1 MVSNNQSKSSYN
13 DRLRTPRTK
22 LKRWQQAAKGEVA
35 LSTDEKKRESDACC
49 VTFEEMYRPYIYNF
63 LRRRGFSGDA
73 DGLTHEATGIEAKDV
88 YAIIFKKFWSTI
100 LLSFNFDGEK
110 VGEGGFRRYLKT
122 TIDRLLID
130 LFELVPAR
138 DKNGCVIYTDEVR
151 KHRDGTPVVDKNGNP
166 VFKKKLV
173 PKCTLNKSYYPV
185 EKVDERDAFI
195 PVDVLEDWKS
205 PTKKDEKEH
214 GGGGIAAVMTS
225 HAIAKCL
232 LRLAK
237 VAYLLTIESR
247 RKRTRSMWRLEAMEA
262 IFRHFKDEEVVRN
275 ELIAK
280 GLIKGRT
287 SFDNLKSL
295 FLADWKSTWY
305 RLYSRKLQGPK
316 VERKGDKIVFLK
328 NKYTW
333 QTLDS
338 ANNIFRYVYEQ
349 ESLVDPKA
357 LKDVSENY
365 ERKMISLLFDAD
377 QSKK

>member
-1 MVSNNQSKSSYN
+1 
-13 DRLRTPRTK
+13 
-22 LKRWQQAAKGEVA
+22 
-35 LSTDEKKRESDACC
+35 
-49 VTFEEMYRPYIYNF
+49 
-63 LRRRGFSGDA
+63 
-73 DGLTHEATGIEAKDV
+73 
-88 YAIIFKKFWSTI
+88 
-100 LLSFNFDGEK
+100 
-110 VGEGGFRRYLKT
+110 
-122 TIDRLLID
+122 
-130 LFELVPAR
+130 
-138 DKNGCVIYTDEVR
+138 
-151 KHRDGTPVVDKNGNP
+151 
-166 VFKKKLV
+166 
-173 PKCTLNKSYYPV
+173 
-185 EKVDERDAFI
+185 
-195 PVDVLEDWKS
+195 
-205 PTKKDEKEH
+205 
-214 GGGGIAAVMTS
+214 
-225 HAIAKCL
+225 
-232 LRLAK
+232 
-237 VAYLLTIESR
+237 
-247 RKRTRSMWRLEAMEA
+247 MEA

-275 ELIAK
+275 ELIDK

-328 NKYTW
+328 NKYSW